1 MTTLPGQK
9 TGALRITLSVTLL
22 MLLTGG
28 ILYFGNVLRE
38 TPAQEPVSVKVL
50 RDDLVLKIFERG
62 LVAPARVV
70 PVQST
75 ISSNQALL
83 VWLLDEGT
91 AVTKNQLIARF
102 DTKPFVDKLERLEQ
116 ERIDLDA
123 TITALEKAVAM
134 KKASLQGQVDAARR
148 RLEIA
153 TINQDDLLNGSGPL
167 RLRSLEKNIVQAERN
182 LAILTTT
189 LDDMDMLLVKGHV
202 SRRERDRTANDV
214 ATAREALELAT
225 AELEN
230 FTRYEWPRLQHEA
243 RLGINAANEELA
255 KEKLTLTLETQRLEG
270 ELVKLS
276 RDLTA
281 ATERRNEARREV
293 AACEIRA
300 PIAGT
305 LLYRD
310 IPRNDG
316 RRKVQI
322 GDAIWFGQSF
332 MEIPDTSEMV
342 IDLHIREI
350 DVAKIHQGTNAV
362 IALDALP
369 GYQFSGRVEFI
380 DALARDDDNQGIRT
394 FRTRILLDD
403 TTQRIYPGM
412 SASVQILYDHLEQVL
427 LLPLDALTYHADK
440 ITARLDDHG
449 THRDIVVEV
458 EHTGSGKAVITSGL
472 NEGDQVLMKGL

>member
-1 MTTLPGQK
+1 MTALSGHK
-9 TGALRITLSVTLL
+9 TGLRRILFSVVLVI
-22 MLLTGG
+22 LLTGG
-28 ILYFGNVLRE
+28 ILYFSSFLHE
-38 TPAQEPVSVKVL
+38 APAQKPVSVRVV

-83 VWLLDEGT
+83 VWLIDEGT
-91 AVTKNQLIARF
+91 VVSKNQLIARF

-116 ERIDLDA
+116 ERTDLEA
-123 TITALEKAVAM
+123 TIAALEKAVTM

-167 RLRSLEKNIVQAERN
+167 KLRSLEKNIVQAERN
-182 LAILTTT
+182 LAILATT
-189 LDDMDMLLVKGHV
+189 LDDMDMLLEKGHV

-214 ATAREALELAT
+214 ATAREALQLAT
-225 AELEN
+225 AELDN

-243 RLGINAANEELA
+243 RLGINAAKEELA
-255 KEKLTLTLETQRLEG
+255 KETLTLELETQRLEG

-276 RDLTA
+276 RDLA
-281 ATERRNEARREV
+281 GAIQRRDEARREV

-305 LLYRD
+305 LLYRE
-310 IPRNDG
+310 IPRSDG

-332 MEIPDTSEMV
+332 MEIPDTSEMI
-342 IDLHIREI
+342 IDLQIREI
-350 DVAKIHQGTNAV
+350 DVAKIHQGTSAV
-362 IALDALP
+362 ITLDALP
-369 GYQFSGRVEFI
+369 DRQFSGRVGYI

-403 TTQRIYPGM
+403 TAQQIYPGM
-412 SASVQILYDHLEQVL
+412 SASVQILYDRLEQVL

-440 ITARLDDHG
+440 ITARLDDKG
-449 THRDIVVEV
+449 TYRDVVVEV
-458 EHTGSGKAVITSGL
+458 EHTGSGKAVIASGL
-472 NEGDQVLMKGL
+472 NEGDQVQMKRL